1 MREGG
6 QASLHGLLGG
16 LAVTGPE
23 DPGRQVD
30 QGSCVTALALWVRP
44 NAGLEQEARS
54 FAQWTRQRDAICA
67 ARPTSGDDPRVPV
80 RPSACL
86 QSQSPLRG
94 TAASRSPKGSVSA
107 PVYSSTPPLKRSP
120 SLSRR

>member
-23 DPGRQVD
+23 DSGRQVD

-54 FAQWTRQRDAICA
+54 FAQDAVVVEDAPESQDPLHILLSTFE
-67 ARPTSGDDPRVPV
+67 ARHQLV
-80 RPSACL
+80 
-86 QSQSPLRG
+86 
-94 TAASRSPKGSVSA
+94 
-107 PVYSSTPPLKRSP
+107 
-120 SLSRR
+120 